1 MIPQMNNPMAFLM
14 QAMQRGGNPQQLV
27 QQMAGSD
34 PRMRQIT
41 QLLSNR
47 SPAQQR
53 DFVLNMARER
63 GVDLDSLARSL
74 GISIPS
80 NR

>member
-1 MIPQMNNPMAFLM
+1 MMPQMNNPFAFVL
-14 QAMQRGGNPQQLV
+14 QAMQRGGDPKQLV
-27 QQMAGSD
+27 QQMANTD

-41 QLLSNR
+41 QLLGNR

-53 DFVLNMARER
+53 QFVLNMAKER
-63 GVDLDSLARSL
+63 GVDLDSLARSM

-80 NR
+80 ER

>member
-27 QQMAGSD
+27 QQMASSD

>member
-1 MIPQMNNPMAFLM
+1 MIPQMNNPMAFLI

>member
-14 QAMQRGGNPQQLV
+14 QAMQRGGNTQQLV

-74 GISIPS
+74 GVSIPS